1 MSRNWSLFLV
11 VAFVLGFGTKTYLD
25 GQKEVEKNRNKSLPN
40 KACCLA
46 KAINLS
52 ISSTLVMIEFVL
64 FTLALR
70 AAQMC
75 AQPR

>member
-25 GQKEVEKNRNKSLPN
+25 GQKDVEKNNKSLPS

-52 ISSTLVMIEFVL
+52 ISSIPAMIAFAL

-70 AAQMC
+70 VAQTY
-75 AQPR
+75 AQPH